1 MFLPSMPESIFSC
14 ERQPATQSSVPPIH
28 DFVIAKMRD
37 WDGFKDESFKL
48 YIIRVA

>member
-1 MFLPSMPESIFSC
+1 MFLHQACPRAFSP
-14 ERQPATQSSVPPIH
+14 RQPATQSSVPPIN

-37 WDGFKDESFKL
+37 WDGFKDESLKL